1 MNIFQ
6 FRNKKGSALTGPLL
20 ILIFLI
26 LVLLGYFI
34 FNLTKSYFNVKT
46 NSTISGQPLHY
57 LVDNLVDNKPSESVQ
72 SLISK
77 EEKNLIPEEEKK
89 LTALRLVIPKIKV
102 NAPVESVG
110 VTANGGMGVPQG
122 SNNVAW
128 YKFGT
133 KVGDIGS
140 AVIDGHYG
148 IWENGT
154 PAVFNDLAKL
164 QTGDEIYVKDSNGST
179 TTFIVRDFKTYG
191 PNDEATD
198 IFISSDGQ
206 AHLNLITCGGKFNK
220 VSKSYPSRL
229 VIFSDKK

>member
-20 ILIFLI
+20 ISIFLI
-26 LVLLGYFI
+26 LVLICYLI
-34 FNLTKSYFNVKT
+34 FNLTRSYFYVKT
-46 NSTISGQPLHY
+46 NSTISGQPLPS
-57 LVDNLVDNKPSESVQ
+57 LVANKPSESVQ
-72 SLISK
+72 SVPSLISK
-77 EEKNLIPEEEKK
+77 EEEKK
-89 LTALRLVIPKIKV
+89 PALAMSLVIPKINV
-102 NAPVESVG
+102 NAPIESVG
-110 VTANGGMGVPQG
+110 VMANGDLGVPHG

-128 YKFGT
+128 YKLGT
-133 KVGDIGS
+133 PVGDIGS

-164 QTGDEIYVKDSNGST
+164 QKGDEIYVKDSNGST

-198 IFISSDGQ
+198 IFISRDGQ
-206 AHLNLITCGGKFNK
+206 AHLNLITCGGKFSR
-220 VSKSYPSRL
+220 VLKSYPSRL

>member
-26 LVLLGYFI
+26 LILICYLV
-34 FNLTKSYFNVKT
+34 FNLTRSYFYVKT
-46 NSTISGQPLHY
+46 NSTISDQPLHY
-57 LVDNLVDNKPSESVQ
+57 LADNKPSESVQ

-77 EEKNLIPEEEKK
+77 EEEKK
-89 LTALRLVIPKIKV
+89 PALAMSLVIPKIKV
-102 NAPVESVG
+102 NAPIESVG
-110 VTANGGMGVPQG
+110 VTAKGDMGVPQG

-128 YKFGT
+128 YKLGT
-133 KVGDIGS
+133 KIGDIGS

-154 PAVFNDLAKL
+154 PAVFNDLVKL
-164 QTGDEIYVKDSNGST
+164 QKGDEISVKDSNGST

-198 IFISSDGQ
+198 IFISRDGQ
-206 AHLNLITCGGKFNK
+206 AHLNLITCGGKFSR
-220 VSKSYPSRL
+220 VLKSYPSRL